1 MWVIWGLKQ
10 EKNKIQQNLDIK
22 SQESYLGIQHLPF
35 ILREVSDVDDGL
47 SRQWAP
53 LATGAEKHQG
63 YAFQWFSLSALAVI
77 FWLISGISRKKL

>member
-1 MWVIWGLKQ
+1 
-10 EKNKIQQNLDIK
+10 EKKKIQQNLDVK
-22 SQESYLGIQHLPF
+22 AQESYLGIEHLPF

-63 YAFQWFSLSALAVI
+63 YAFQWWMMSLAALVFAWRLSLEKRQPSSAQI
-77 FWLISGISRKKL
+77 T